1 MSATPSAP
9 PRPGRLGAA
18 LGLPRLDGQ
27 RRLLAAVAIDSTG
40 SGLAL
45 PFLLLYLTWQDRMTA
60 ATAGT
65 LLTVA
70 GAAAL
75 AAGPLSGPL
84 IDRWGP
90 LPLVQAAHVLRATA
104 FCVYLATG
112 SPTTLLVAATLAALG
127 DNLFWPANRAFLARR
142 CHPGELM
149 RWYGLERTLRN
160 AGMAVGGLAAGFLA
174 GHGLS
179 GLRLVL
185 AANAASYLLATVLIA
200 LLPATDRRPSAGP
213 VPAAP
218 GNRTVGPRPGGA
230 YLAMVAANTVLV
242 LVCTALPVL
251 VPLYVVQ
258 QLRQPA
264 WVVGAVFALNTLLV
278 MAGQSLA
285 VRYLERREHLRTL
298 QRAALVWSVA
308 AVLFGAAS
316 GLPRSAALPLL
327 ALAVPVFTA
336 AELMHAP
343 TSDVVA
349 VRMAP
354 DATPGRH
361 LGLHQLSWGIGA
373 AIAPLTLTAA
383 LALGPRWP
391 WALLAVAALAAA
403 AALAGVRRAAG
414 PVLPEGVSGAA
425 GARTGSEAGGDSGSD
440 PGSGA
445 GRETGRETGRDA

>member
-1 MSATPSAP
+1 MSTPPSAP
-9 PRPGRLGAA
+9 PRPGRLSTA

-27 RRLLAAVAIDSTG
+27 RRLLAAVVIDSTG

-60 ATAGT
+60 TTAGT

-90 LPLVQAAHVLRATA
+90 VPLVQAAHVLRATA
-104 FCVYLATG
+104 FLVYASTG
-112 SPTTLLVAATLAALG
+112 STTTLLLAATLAALG

-142 CHPGELM
+142 CHPGELI

-160 AGMAVGGLAAGFLA
+160 VGMAVGGLAAGVLA
-174 GHGLS
+174 GHGES

-185 AANAASYLLATVLIA
+185 AANAASYVLAAVLIA
-200 LLPATDRRPSAGP
+200 LLPHTGRRPSAGR
-213 VPAAP
+213 VPALP
-218 GNRTVGPRPGGA
+218 GRRAARPRPDRA
-230 YLAMVAANTVLV
+230 YVTMVAANTVLV
-242 LVCTALPVL
+242 VVCAALPVL

-258 QLRQPA
+258 GLHQPA
-264 WVVGAVFALNTLLV
+264 WVVGAVFALNTALV
-278 MAGQSLA
+278 TVGQSLV

-298 QRAALVWSVA
+298 QRAALVWAAA

-316 GLPRSAALPLL
+316 GLSRTAALSLL
-327 ALAVPVFTA
+327 ALAVLVFTA

-354 DATPGRH
+354 QDTPGRH
-361 LGLHQLSWGIGA
+361 LGLHQLSWGVGS
-373 AIAPLTLTAA
+373 AIAPLALTAA

-391 WALLAVAALAAA
+391 WALLATGAVAAAV
-403 AALAGVRRAAG
+403 ALSAVRRAIGPLLPAG
-414 PVLPEGVSGAA
+414 EGPGA
-425 GARTGSEAGGDSGSD
+425 
-440 PGSGA
+440 
-445 GRETGRETGRDA
+445 